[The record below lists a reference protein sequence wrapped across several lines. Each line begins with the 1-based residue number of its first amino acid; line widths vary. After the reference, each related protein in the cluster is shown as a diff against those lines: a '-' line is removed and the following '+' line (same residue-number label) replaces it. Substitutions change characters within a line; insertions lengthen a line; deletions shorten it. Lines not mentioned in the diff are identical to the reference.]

1 MTGEVQLAT
10 TSEAQELLR
19 QAESDPDNAQAWLR
33 AGKALARAGE
43 GAAADAAFERF
54 FSLAPARRLVAEG
67 AELQRRGDIEGA
79 ATRYRDALSREPGN
93 VDALRLLA
101 VASSVLGRPDEA
113 ERSARQAVKLA
124 PEFAAAWS
132 NLGTVLNELDR
143 VEEAIDAFRQALQ
156 LGTRSAQAHANLANA
171 LFAFGDFAQ
180 AEEHYRAAL
189 KLSPDDAA
197 SLMGLGH
204 VLKTIGRQAEAVSA
218 YRSCLKNQPLAGEV
232 WWSLA
237 NLKTFRFT
245 VADEM
250 DMQQT
255 LQDPTL
261 SEAQRIGTLFALGK
275 AREDAKDHRAAFSH
289 YLAGNARKR
298 ALVKYDPV
306 QTEKINERLRKVF
319 TPELFAALGG
329 KGDPDPAPIFIVG
342 LPRSGSTL
350 LEQIL
355 ASHSKVDGTAELAA
369 LGRVTMEIGRFRSDG
384 VVYPEAVGDL
394 EPADLRALGKAY
406 LARAARYRTGRPRF
420 TDKMPNNFA
429 SVGLIALILPNA
441 KIIDARR
448 HPLDSCMGS
457 FKQLFARGQTFT
469 YDLFELAEYYL
480 QYDQLMRWWDEVLPG
495 RVLRVD
501 YENTVLNQEAETR
514 RILDFCDLPFEPA
527 CLEFHR
533 TARSVATASSE
544 QVRQPLYAGAL
555 GSWRRFAPELADME
569 RHLAPVIESL
579 PAHIRNAGA

>member
-1 MTGEVQLAT
+1 MAT

-19 QAESDPDNAQAWLR
+19 RAESDPGNAQAWLR
-33 AGKALARAGE
+33 AGKALARAGA

-54 FSLAPARRLVAEG
+54 FALAPARRLVAEG
-67 AELQRRGDIEGA
+67 AERQRLGDAESA
-79 ATRYRDALSREPGN
+79 VVRYREALALEPGN

-101 VASSVLGRPDEA
+101 VAAVALGRLDEA
-113 ERSARQAVKLA
+113 EKAARHAVKLA

-143 VEEAIDAFRQALQ
+143 VEEAIGAFRQALK

-171 LFAFGDFAQ
+171 LFAYGDFPG

-189 KLSPDDAA
+189 EHAPDDPA

-204 VLKTIGRQAEAVSA
+204 VLKTVGRQADAVAA
-218 YRSCLKNQPLAGEV
+218 YRSCLVHQPLAGEV

-245 VADEM
+245 PEDEAAM
-250 DMQQT
+250 HEA
-255 LQDPTL
+255 LLAPTL
-261 SEAQRIGTLFALGK
+261 SDAQRVGILFALGK
-275 AREDAKDHRAAFSH
+275 AREDAKDYRTAFARF
-289 YLAGNARKR
+289 LEGNARKR
-298 ALVKYDPV
+298 AVVKYDPV
-306 QTEKINERLRKVF
+306 QTEKINDRICKVF
-319 TPELFAALGG
+319 TPGLFAELGG
-329 KGDPDPAPIFIVG
+329 KGEPDPAPIFIVG

-355 ASHSKVDGTAELAA
+355 ASHSMVDGTAELAA

-384 VVYPEAVGDL
+384 VTYPEAVSDL
-394 EPADLRALGKAY
+394 EPQDLRALGKAY

-480 QYDQLMRWWDEVLPG
+480 QYDRLMRWWDEVLPG

-501 YENTVLNQEAETR
+501 YENTVQNLEAETR
-514 RILDFCDLPFEPA
+514 RILAFCDLPFEPA
-527 CLEFHR
+527 CLAFHQ
-533 TARSVATASSE
+533 TTRSVATASSE

-569 RHLAPVIESL
+569 RHLAPVISAL
-579 PAHIRNAGA
+579 PAAVSNAGA